1 MSDNQ
6 TTSTPNWLWYL
17 DAQHRLTLSLT
28 VAALVFLLVPH
39 SLRLLTRTLIAWNSG
54 VLCLLLLAWSVIV
67 TAHPRQIKKRAQTQD
82 TNRLFIAVLFVS
94 AACASLLAVAF
105 LLGTSNTLPPKQ
117 LGLHIALSG
126 VSMVFSWLVVH
137 TVFTLRYAHYYYRP
151 ERKTPNEPN
160 ETHVGGLDFPGEEQ
174 PDYLD
179 FAYFAFVLGMTFQ
192 VSDVAITS
200 RLIRRVALLH
210 GLLSFWFYTFIVA
223 LSINII
229 SSFLH

>member
-6 TTSTPNWLWYL
+6 TTSTPNWLWHL

-54 VLCLLLLAWSVIV
+54 VLCLLLLAWSVII

-105 LLGTSNTLPPKQ
+105 LLEISKTLPPKEV
-117 LGLHIALSG
+117 GLHIALSG

-151 ERKTPNEPN
+151 ERNTPS
-160 ETHVGGLDFPGEEQ
+160 ETHVGGLNFPGEEQ

-192 VSDVAITS
+192 VSDIAITS

-210 GLLSFWFYTFIVA
+210 ALLSFWFYTFIVA

>member
-6 TTSTPNWLWYL
+6 TTCTPSWLWHL
-17 DAQHRLTLSLT
+17 DAQHRLALSLT
-28 VAALVFLLVPH
+28 VAILVFLLVPH

-67 TAHPRQIKKRAQTQD
+67 TANPTQIKKRAQTQD
-82 TNRLFIAVLFVS
+82 TNRLLIAVLFVS

-105 LLGTSNTLPPKQ
+105 LLGISNTLPPKEV
-117 LGLHIALSG
+117 GLHIALSG

-137 TVFTLRYAHYYYRP
+137 TVFTLRYAHYYYRLK
-151 ERKTPNEPN
+151 RKISNESH
-160 ETHVGGLDFPGEEQ
+160 TGGLDFPGEEQ

-192 VSDVAITS
+192 VSDIAITS